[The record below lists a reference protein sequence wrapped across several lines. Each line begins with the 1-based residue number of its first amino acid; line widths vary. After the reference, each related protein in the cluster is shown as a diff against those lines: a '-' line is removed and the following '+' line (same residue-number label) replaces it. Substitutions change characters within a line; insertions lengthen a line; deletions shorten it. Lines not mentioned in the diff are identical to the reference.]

1 MRLIGGIYKGT
12 TLLQPQDKLTRP
24 LKDMTKEAIFNLLI
38 HSNKINL
45 QFDSLSVLDI
55 FSGTGSFGLECI
67 SRGAKKVTFIENYKP
82 IINILEKNILKLN
95 VKNKCSVVKQDFN
108 NFLENTSFFDN
119 YGFIFLDPPFKFE
132 NINELLLQMINKKL
146 IKKNTLLAIHRHKK
160 TFDNFTDQLKVVD
173 ERIYGKSKIS
183 FLKLNQ

>member
-1 MRLIGGIYKGT
+1 MRLIGGLYKGT
-12 TLLQPQDKLTRP
+12 TLFQPDDRLTRP
-24 LKDMTKEAIFNLLI
+24 LKDMTKEAIFNLLT

-45 QFDSLSVLDI
+45 QFNNLSVLDI

-82 IINILEKNILKLN
+82 IITILEKNIIKLN
-95 VKNKCSVVKQDFN
+95 VVNKCAVIKLDIK
-108 NFLENTSFFDN
+108 NFLQNNSFFDN
-119 YGFIFLDPPFKFE
+119 YDSMFLDPPFKME
-132 NINELLLQMINKKL
+132 NVNELLIQMINKKL

-160 TFDNFTDQLKVVD
+160 TFDNFTDHLKIVD

-183 FLKLNQ
+183 FFKLN

>member
-95 VKNKCSVVKQDFN
+95 VKNKCSVVKQDFV
-108 NFLENTSFFDN
+108 NFLQNSSYFDN
-119 YGFIFLDPPFKFE
+119 YDFIFLDPPFKFE
-132 NINELLLQMINKKL
+132 NINELILQMINKRL
-146 IKKNTLLAIHRHKK
+146 IKKNTLLTIHRHKK
-160 TFDNFTDQLKVVD
+160 TFDNFTDQLKIVD

-183 FLKLNQ
+183 FLKLN

>member
-12 TLLQPQDKLTRP
+12 TLFQPQDKLTRP

-45 QFDSLSVLDI
+45 QFDRLSVLDI

-67 SRGAKKVTFIENYKP
+67 SRGAKKVTFIENYDP

-95 VKNKCSVVKQDFN
+95 VNNKCSIIKQDFV
-108 NFLENTSFFDN
+108 NFLQNTIFFDN
-119 YGFIFLDPPFKFE
+119 YDFIFLDPPFKFE

-146 IKKNTLLAIHRHKK
+146 IKKNTLLTIHRHKK
-160 TFDNFTDQLKVVD
+160 TFDNFTYQLKIVD

-183 FLKLNQ
+183 FLKLN